1 MKNDSQSLNLG
12 LNLDENSSQKSENSS
27 KKSENSSKKSKKQ
40 KDENF
45 DINSPNFEENLKKA
59 NEALER
65 LNSKDLSLDES
76 VKLYKMGLKFIENA
90 RNALEKAKFE
100 VEKIDE

>member
-1 MKNDSQSLNLG
+1 MKNSNESLNLG
-12 LNLDENSSQKSENSS
+12 LNLDENSSQKSD
-27 KKSENSSKKSKKQ
+27 KQ
-40 KDENF
+40 KGENF

-76 VKLYKMGLKFIENA
+76 VRLYKMGLKFIENA

>member
-12 LNLDENSSQKSENSS
+12 LNLDENSS
-27 KKSENSSKKSKKQ
+27 KKSENLSKKSKKQ
-40 KDENF
+40 KGENF
-45 DINSPNFEENLKKA
+45 DTNLQDVAENSPNFEENLKKA

-76 VKLYKMGLKFIENA
+76 VKLYKTGLKFIENA

>member
-27 KKSENSSKKSKKQ
+27 KKSKKQ

-45 DINSPNFEENLKKA
+45 DINSPNFEGNLKKA

-76 VKLYKMGLKFIENA
+76 VKLYKTGLKFIENA

>member
-1 MKNDSQSLNLG
+1 MKNDNQSLNLG
-12 LNLDENSSQKSENSS
+12 LNLDENSSQKSDKQKGENFDTNSQDLAENSS
-27 KKSENSSKKSKKQ
+27 
-40 KDENF
+40 
-45 DINSPNFEENLKKA
+45 NFEENLKKA

-76 VKLYKMGLKFIENA
+76 VKLYKTVLKFIENA

>member
-12 LNLDENSSQKSENSS
+12 LNLDENSSQKSENLS
-27 KKSENSSKKSKKQ
+27 KKSDKQKGENFDTNSQDLAENSS
-40 KDENF
+40 
-45 DINSPNFEENLKKA
+45 NFEENLKKA

>member
-1 MKNDSQSLNLG
+1 MKNSNESLNLG
-12 LNLDENSSQKSENSS
+12 LNLDENSSQKSENLS
-27 KKSENSSKKSKKQ
+27 KKSDKQ
-40 KDENF
+40 KGENF

-76 VKLYKMGLKFIENA
+76 VRLYKTGLKFIENA